1 MRDHNE
7 RAMDYEMERRDRFS
21 IRYHEAL
28 LGMVQAASNEQLGE
42 ALADYYGK
50 GDDLVKQ
57 LYADP
62 CEFAE
67 TCKRILRDYF
77 SDDARR
83 QAEDD

>member
-7 RAMDYEMERRDRFS
+7 RAMDYEMERRDKFS
-21 IRYHEAL
+21 TRYNEAL
-28 LGMVQAASNEQLGE
+28 NQLVMGCSNEEFGY
-42 ALADYYGK
+42 ALADHYR
-50 GDDLVKQ
+50 DEDLVKQ

-77 SDDARR
+77 SDTARYM
-83 QAEDD
+83 AESD